1 MVNVP
6 SPEKSNRDADGNPPT
21 LDETFLLVHLP
32 RLLPLPSTLSALRSM
47 AALLGA
53 WCIAAKPFAARA
65 WALSSIGYERPGPA
79 NLLVGMALRAFAV
92 SFAMCCFR

>member
-6 SPEKSNRDADGNPPT
+6 SPEKSNRDADRNPPT
-21 LDETFLLVHLP
+21 FAEPFLLVHLP

-53 WCIAAKPFAARA
+53 WCMAAKPFAARA

-79 NLLVGMALRAFAV
+79 NLLAGIFARAAFV